1 MIIQGNRP
9 FLIWRNT
16 VNLGKGGAFAE
27 NVCSRQS
34 HTLTGFPEDEARTD
48 TVEERLEEEED
59 EEGEGEDEV
68 EGSRE
73 WARRDLPPL
82 TNC

>member
-1 MIIQGNRP
+1 M
-9 FLIWRNT
+9 
-16 VNLGKGGAFAE
+16 
-27 NVCSRQS
+27 
-34 HTLTGFPEDEARTD
+34 TGFPEDEARTD
-48 TVEERLEEEED
+48 TVEKRLEED
-59 EEGEGEDEV
+59 EEEEGEVEEAEEE